1 MARSEHSSLNREGI
15 VLFLSVLLQSSETA
29 QCHLHRWRW
38 FFFTE
43 SADSNASLFKYS
55 HRHTQKDL
63 PVNRAWLFSVKLM
76 YQFSIN
82 ATMCPL
88 AYIHIE
94 CKQWYMTWSLSHL
107 LLSQSLHTF
116 SFPPLQVFFQ
126 LHHEK
131 TRSMLSTS
139 KLSADHVLVGGIY
152 HRKSVKLQAMH

>member
-1 MARSEHSSLNREGI
+1 MTMARSEHSSLNREGI

-29 QCHLHRWRW
+29 RCHLHRWRW

-94 CKQWYMTWSLSHL
+94 CEQWYMTWSLSHL
-107 LLSQSLHTF
+107 LLSQSPHTF
-116 SFPPLQVFFQ
+116 SFPPIQVCFQ

-131 TRSMLSTS
+131 NRSMLSNRWS
-139 KLSADHVLVGGIY
+139 QASY
-152 HRKSVKLQAMH
+152 LQIMY